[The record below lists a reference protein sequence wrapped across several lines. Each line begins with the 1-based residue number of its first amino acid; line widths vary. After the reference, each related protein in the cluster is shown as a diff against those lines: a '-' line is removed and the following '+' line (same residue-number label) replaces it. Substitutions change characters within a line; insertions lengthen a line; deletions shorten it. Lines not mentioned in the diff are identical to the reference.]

1 MPNEYWFLIALGG
14 LVFVV
19 FILLDMRDSCK

>member
-1 MPNEYWFLIALGG
+1 MPTEYWFLIALGG

-19 FILLDMRDSCK
+19 FILLDIWKTFK

>member
-19 FILLDMRDSCK
+19 FILLDMWESLK

>member
-1 MPNEYWFLIALGG
+1 MPNEYWFLIALGS

-19 FILLDMRDSCK
+19 SILLDMWDSFK